1 MCAEAFK
8 ILLVLKIQV
17 PILNFEYHKSSKGQ
31 ALIEEETTFIVAKTC
46 I

>member
-17 PILNFEYHKSSKGQ
+17 PVLNFERHKSSIGQ
-31 ALIEEETTFIVAKTC
+31 ALIEEETTFILVKTC